1 LIKLGTIFP
10 NQLNLDGDQG
20 NLLALKRYL
29 TAAGF
34 QVGVQVVS
42 PDVSSSDLNFVL
54 FGHGSLAACES
65 IAGKLDEL
73 DWLALLKVPGLAVG
87 SGFEYLSRNSIVP
100 QMIQSGERESAFQV
114 ANLGNL
120 EVLGYRNTDSGLPNL
135 AMNEQWICT
144 MLHGPVLAKNPKLL
158 DRAARAA
165 VAAAGLEWP
174 QEQSDQFKDWVENLN
189 RISEQVWKIETEKPF
204 QKLAI

>member
-1 LIKLGTIFP
+1 
-10 NQLNLDGDQG
+10 
-20 NLLALKRYL
+20 
-29 TAAGF
+29 
-34 QVGVQVVS
+34 
-42 PDVSSSDLNFVL
+42 
-54 FGHGSLAACES
+54 LAACES
-65 IAGKLDEL
+65 IAAKLDEL
-73 DWLALLKVPGLAVG
+73 DWLALLKVPGMAVG
-87 SGFEYLSRNSIVP
+87 SGFEYLSRISIVP
-100 QMIQSGERESAFQV
+100 QMIQPGERESAFQV

-135 AMNEQWICT
+135 AMNEQWIST

-158 DRAARAA
+158 DRAAKAA

-174 QEQSDQFKDWVENLN
+174 REQSDQFKYWVEHLN

>member
-65 IAGKLDEL
+65 IAAKLDEL

>member
-1 LIKLGTIFP
+1 LIKLGTVFP

-34 QVGVQVVS
+34 EVDIQVLSPGVS
-42 PDVSSSDLNFVL
+42 IPDLDFVL

-65 IAGKLDEL
+65 IEAGLAEL
-73 DWLALLKVPGLAVG
+73 DWWELLKVPGLAVG
-87 SGFEYLSRNSIVP
+87 SGFEYLSRNLIV
-100 QMIQSGERESAFQV
+100 QQNIRLGDRESAFQV

-120 EVLGYRNTDSGLPNL
+120 QVLGYRNTDSGLANL
-135 AMNEQWICT
+135 VMNGQWICT

-165 VAAAGLEWP
+165 VAAAGLDWP
-174 QEQSDQFKDWVENLN
+174 QEQPESLKNWVANLN
-189 RISEQVWKIETEKPF
+189 RICEQLWLIETDKPF

>member
-1 LIKLGTIFP
+1 LIKLGTVFP

-34 QVGVQVVS
+34 EVDIQVLSPGVS
-42 PDVSSSDLNFVL
+42 IPDLDFVL

-65 IAGKLDEL
+65 IEAGLAEL
-73 DWLALLKVPGLAVG
+73 DWSELLKVPGLAVG
-87 SGFEYLSRNSIVP
+87 SGFEYLSRNLIV
-100 QMIQSGERESAFQV
+100 QQNIRLGDRESAFQV

-120 EVLGYRNTDSGLPNL
+120 QVLGYRNTDSGLANL
-135 AMNEQWICT
+135 VMNGQWICT

-165 VAAAGLEWP
+165 VAAAGLDWP
-174 QEQSDQFKDWVENLN
+174 QEQPESLKNWVANLN
-189 RISEQVWKIETEKPF
+189 RICEQLWLIETDKPF

>member
-1 LIKLGTIFP
+1 MIKLGTIFP

-20 NLLALKRYL
+20 NLLALKRFL

-34 QVGVQVVS
+34 QVGVQVVI
-42 PDVSSSDLNFVL
+42 PGVASSDLNFVL

-65 IAGKLDEL
+65 IDAKLDEL
-73 DWLALLKVPGLAVG
+73 DWLALLNVPGLAVG

-100 QMIQSGERESAFQV
+100 QIIQPGERESAFQV

-120 EVLGYRNTDSGLPNL
+120 EVLGYRNSDSGLPNL
-135 AMNEQWICT
+135 VMNMRWICT
-144 MLHGPVLAKNPKLL
+144 MLHGPVLAKNPTLL
-158 DRAARAA
+158 DWAAKAA

-174 QEQSDQFKDWVENLN
+174 QEIPDQLKNWIETLN
-189 RISEQVWKIETEKPF
+189 RISEQVWKIETDKPF

>member
-34 QVGVQVVS
+34 QVDVQVVS
-42 PDVSSSDLNFVL
+42 PDISSSDLDFVL

-65 IAGKLDEL
+65 LASKLDEL

-100 QMIQSGERESAFQV
+100 QMVQPGERESAFQV

-135 AMNEQWICT
+135 SMNEQWICT

-158 DRAARAA
+158 DRAAKAA

-174 QEQSDQFKDWVENLN
+174 QEQPDQLKDWVENLN

>member
-65 IAGKLDEL
+65 IAAKLDEL

-100 QMIQSGERESAFQV
+100 QMIQPGERESAFQV

-158 DRAARAA
+158 DRAAKAA

-189 RISEQVWKIETEKPF
+189 RISAQVWKIETEKPF
-204 QKLAI
+204 QKSAI